1 MKQFLET
8 GEIVNTH
15 GIRGE
20 VKLLPWADA
29 PEFIL
34 EFDEL
39 YIDGRAYAI
48 ESARVQ
54 KTCVLLKLEG
64 VDTVEEAI
72 KLRGKVVSVDRTD
85 IELEEGSY
93 FIADLIGLP
102 VFAGFTGGAHR
113 LFGPTGGFLLGYI
126 PCAALTG
133 LLAVKGGFW
142 RRCAGMIP
150 GVLCCY
156 VLGTVWYA
164 LQSGAEIPTALAVCV
179 LPFLP
184 GDAAKL
190 LAASALAAL
199 LQRRLGRFLK

>member
-1 MKQFLET
+1 MVSEKVRARELVII
-8 GEIVNTH
+8 G
-15 GIRGE
+15 
-20 VKLLPWADA
+20 LLAAVICVLSPWALPLGA
-29 PEFIL
+29 VPVTLGSFAVCL
-34 EFDEL
+34 V
-39 YIDGRAYAI
+39 
-48 ESARVQ
+48 SAVFGWKRGAAAAGIY
-54 KTCVLLKLEG
+54 VLVG
-64 VDTVEEAI
+64 
-72 KLRGKVVSVDRTD
+72 
-85 IELEEGSY
+85 
-93 FIADLIGLP
+93 LIGLP
-102 VFAGFTGGAHR
+102 VFAGFTGGVHR